1 METSIVEATLE
12 KRVVKLAKDISD
24 AVDSVIPRLL
34 LQIQGAWIGIHFT

>member
-1 METSIVEATLE
+1 MEENLE

-34 LQIQGAWIGIHFT
+34 LQIQGAVEFT